1 MRHRLSMQ
9 FAALSRRWRPRRLI
23 RRAAVLSQ
31 QRRASL
37 RWTARRVS
45 GMTAAAII
53 AACGVMASTYHSNK
67 GGQDRQDVL
76 SAQKTAPI
84 FAGAL
89 LTGAPFSLEGPD
101 MVALATRAT
110 RLQAAA
116 TAGGQLSQSLMAG
129 SAVPEAARRLTRCW
143 NHAAR
148 RYHVNPLL
156 LIAIGTVESRLHNNT
171 VNINADGSRDLG
183 LMQINSIH
191 LPRLEQQGITSTMLL
206 EDPCVSIITG
216 AEILAQN
223 VKRHGN
229 TWNAVGAYNAGS
241 RADRQARRTLYANK
255 VQRAYGALL
264 SKVDPDNGP
273 MQGEIPMRID
283 TSISLRAGPVHPA
296 IRHPAG

>member
-1 MRHRLSMQ
+1 MRHRLPMQ

-23 RRAAVLSQ
+23 HRAAVLSQ

-53 AACGVMASTYHSNK
+53 AACGLMASTYHGNK
-67 GGQDRQDVL
+67 GGRDRQDVL

-273 MQGEIPMRID
+273 MQGEIPKRID